1 MAVFGEFV
9 QNLPPIAAF
18 VSAVWLW
25 RQQRRREAVVCIV
38 VGGAVGALLIRFSES
53 TIHNAVEPLLVT
65 ATNIVVFS
73 RGMLLF
79 AAYLGTERLAWSN
92 WKTDVTLGWIMGII
106 VGVSQA
112 LAAGDVPIP
121 RDVLV
126 IGVVLHS
133 LAMALPI
140 PLALISV
147 RVLVRSAGTLRS
159 ALLRSAL
166 LAIVVT
172 VIIGLVDYTYLLLL

>member
-1 MAVFGEFV
+1 MAVWWEFV

-25 RQQRRREAVVCIV
+25 RRQKRREATVCIV

-53 TIHNAVEPLLVT
+53 TIHNVVEPLLVT

-73 RGMLLF
+73 LGMLLF
-79 AAYLGTERLAWSN
+79 AAYLGTEGLAWSN
-92 WKTDVTLGWIMGII
+92 WKTDVTLGWVMGVII
-106 VGVSQA
+106 GISQA
-112 LAAGDVPIP
+112 LAAGDPIP
-121 RDVLV
+121 HDALI

-147 RVLVRSAGTLRS
+147 RALVRNAGTLRA
-159 ALLRSAL
+159 ALLRSVL
-166 LAIVVT
+166 LATVVT

>member
-1 MAVFGEFV
+1 MAVWWEFV

-25 RQQRRREAVVCIV
+25 RRQRRREAVVWIV

-53 TIHNAVEPLLVT
+53 TIHDVVEPLLVT
-65 ATNIVVFS
+65 ATNVVVFS
-73 RGMLLF
+73 LGMLLF
-79 AAYLGTERLAWSN
+79 AAYLGTAGLVWSN
-92 WKTDVTLGWIMGII
+92 WKTDVALGWIMGVVI
-106 VGVSQA
+106 GVSQA
-112 LAAGDVPIP
+112 LAAGDVSIP
-121 RDVLV
+121 RDALV

-147 RVLVRSAGTLRS
+147 RVLVRSARTLWS
-159 ALLRSAL
+159 ALWRSVL
-166 LAIVVT
+166 LATVVT